1 MTDDSLPQFPQY
13 PQTTVTVPNMPQVTT
28 KTFTPQ
34 KLGKP
39 LFSLARQMFKTRKN
53 HSTKLHQRKKVK
65 IV

>member
-39 LFSLARQMFKTRKN
+39 LFSLARQMMKLKGKSTR
-53 HSTKLHQRKKVK
+53 LHQRKKVR